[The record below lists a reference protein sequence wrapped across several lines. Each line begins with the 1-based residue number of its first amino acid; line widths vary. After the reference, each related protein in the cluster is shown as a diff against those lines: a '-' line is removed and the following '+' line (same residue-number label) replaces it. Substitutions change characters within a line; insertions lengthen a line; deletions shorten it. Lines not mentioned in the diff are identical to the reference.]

1 MLSYSTR
8 SSFSVS
14 IRKSGA
20 NVDESKLKWIM
31 SQAFAN
37 QAQLNIFPK
46 SRTIPSEL
54 APNGI
59 VAPLEFLHGVLD
71 ERRIDLPRDRP
82 GDGTKD
88 CILDGTHRTLAS
100 DTSSRQTNRSATT
113 KRALSTRSHDR
124 MPLHDPDHQLHPED
138 KERGPPSGKIDV
150 LAQGRDAL
158 EAANRQMGLA
168 FDEWDLNRY
177 TTLFRDAIRRNPT
190 RVECFDL
197 AQSNSEHSRHWLFRG
212 RVRIDAGEEKSTS
225 LMKMVVETQS
235 HSNANNV
242 IAFSIDGYDVTIFQP
257 ERPHESSR
265 FEAFDSPSRRHVV
278 FTAETHNFPTG
289 VAPFPGATTGTGGR
303 IRDVQ
308 CVERGAHVIAGT
320 PGYCFGNLHIP
331 G

>member
-37 QAQLNIFPK
+37 QAQLNTASFL
-46 SRTIPSEL
+46 SREQYPVSSHLMEL
-54 APNGI
+54 WPRLNFCTAFSTNAVSICHAIGQEMEPRI
-59 VAPLEFLHGVLD
+59 VSLM
-71 ERRIDLPRDRP
+71 ERIERSHPIR
-82 GDGTKD
+82 
-88 CILDGTHRTLAS
+88 HRAKRTVQRRRNA
-100 DTSSRQTNRSATT
+100 RS
-113 KRALSTRSHDR
+113 LHDR
-124 MPLHDPDHQLHPED
+124 MTECRHMTPITNFTPKT

-150 LAQGRDAL
+150 LAEGRDAL

-265 FEAFDSPSRRHVV
+265 SMSKRRSQSEAWR
-278 FTAETHNFPTG
+278 
-289 VAPFPGATTGTGGR
+289 
-303 IRDVQ
+303 
-308 CVERGAHVIAGT
+308 
-320 PGYCFGNLHIP
+320 
-331 G
+331 